1 MYMVSSIIAQ
11 VDAIIRKTRWE
22 SFDPVRSVEPTLL
35 FELGFEG
42 ISCSSRHK
50 SGIAVR
56 FSANAA
62 LASGQTGR
70 RGGYTAGAG
79 GIAPDE
85 A

>member
-1 MYMVSSIIAQ
+1 MAQ
-11 VDAIIRKTRWE
+11 VDTIFRKTRRE
-22 SFDPVRSVEPTLL
+22 GFGPVRSVEPTLL

-56 FSANAA
+56 FPRMLRWRQDRLVAEENTLQALAA
-62 LASGQTGR
+62 LLT
-70 RGGYTAGAG
+70 
-79 GIAPDE
+79 DE